1 MHCPLPG
8 EKLVFDPQPGPAVRR
23 QEFGLRCN
31 RGERQV
37 TDDRGQAK
45 TVASRKASARS
56 GKAARAIGRPAG
68 KRRIGKEYLVEKT
81 AELLRTVPP
90 EKLSLSL
97 AARHARVHLT
107 LFKYYFQDRT
117 RLLVDVARTLSKE
130 IGDRVAAI
138 ESDAR
143 SAPERLAIRI
153 DAMVDFFLVN
163 PFYHRLMVEII
174 GDETDPLA
182 SELISVWMSK
192 TLDIYRSIIDAG
204 VQEGTLRPIDPYFT
218 FLAIMGLCEKFQ
230 HASKLIDRGQA
241 PSVETP
247 EQAVARYKVFVIDMI
262 LEGVGASAAG
272 AAAKPKRAVGA

>member
-1 MHCPLPG
+1 MQDKG
-8 EKLVFDPQPGPAVRR
+8 STETKPAS
-23 QEFGLRCN
+23 
-31 RGERQV
+31 
-37 TDDRGQAK
+37 A
-45 TVASRKASARS
+45 RKPPARS
-56 GKAARAIGRPAG
+56 GKAARAIGRPTG
-68 KRRIGKEYLVEKT
+68 KRRIGKELLIEKT

-97 AARHARVHLT
+97 AARHAHVHLT

-138 ESDAR
+138 ESDAK

-153 DAMVDFFLVN
+153 DAMVDFFLIN

-204 VQEGTLRPIDPYFT
+204 VAEGSLKPIDPYFT

-241 PSVETP
+241 PSGETP
-247 EQAVARYKVFVIDMI
+247 QQAAARYKTFVIDMI
-262 LEGVGASAAG
+262 LEGVGASPAATARTTRRVAHG
-272 AAAKPKRAVGA
+272 

>member
-1 MHCPLPG
+1 M
-8 EKLVFDPQPGPAVRR
+8 K
-23 QEFGLRCN
+23 

-37 TDDRGQAK
+37 TEDRGPAEAK
-45 TVASRKASARS
+45 TASSRKASGRS
-56 GKAARAIGRPAG
+56 GKATRAIGRPAG

-138 ESDAR
+138 ESDAK

-204 VQEGTLRPIDPYFT
+204 VEEGTLRPIDPYFT

-241 PSVETP
+241 PSGETP
-247 EQAVARYKVFVIDMI
+247 EQAAAHYKAFVIDMI
-262 LEGVGASAAG
+262 LEGIGASAGG
-272 AAAKPKRAVGA
+272 AAARPRRAVGA